1 MLEAFTTIPTI
12 IYSLQSLICS
22 LQVVLRLGRDK
33 TPSLDLHL
41 VQGIESLRNVPLDGR
56 TVEIQFI
63 HNTITVEGVNWLLD
77 FCRGKFTMPEKF

>member
-1 MLEAFTTIPTI
+1 MLEAFTTIHTI
-12 IYSLQSLICS
+12 IYSLQSLICL

-41 VQGIESLRNVPLDGR
+41 VPLDGR

-63 HNTITVEGVNWLLD
+63 YNTITAEGVNWLLD
-77 FCRGKFTMPEKF
+77 FRRGKFTMPEKF